1 MKKIFK
7 LTYSQENANLNCSEI
22 SPHIFKMINIKKEK
36 TKLKNNIIIVGENWR
51 NWNSLHY
58 WYENIIV
65 QPLQKTVCGSSKI
78 KIVIQCDPAISL
90 LGI

>member
-36 TKLKNNIIIVGENWR
+36 TKLKNNIIIVGEK
-51 NWNSLHY
+51 L
-58 WYENIIV
+58 EK
-65 QPLQKTVCGSSKI
+65 LEFF
-78 KIVIQCDPAISL
+78 AL
-90 LGI
+90 LV